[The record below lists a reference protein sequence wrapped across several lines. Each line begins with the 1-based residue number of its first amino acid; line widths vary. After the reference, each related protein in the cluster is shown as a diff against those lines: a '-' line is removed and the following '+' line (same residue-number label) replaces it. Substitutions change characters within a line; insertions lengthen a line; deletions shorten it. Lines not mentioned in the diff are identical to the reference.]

1 VCPMPAKKILIVD
14 DEVGMLES
22 LERKLEAD
30 GFEVI
35 LATNGQEA
43 SERIFSYHPDLVL
56 MDIVLPDI
64 EGSEIVKRLQADPV
78 TRKIPIVFLSGIVAS
93 GTESRQSQV
102 KVGGWEY
109 RALAKPFTY
118 RDLRELIDEVFG
130 GK

>member
-1 VCPMPAKKILIVD
+1 MPAKKILIVD

>member
-1 VCPMPAKKILIVD
+1 MPVKKILIVD

-43 SERIFSYHPDLVL
+43 AERIFSYTPDLVF

-64 EGSEIVKRLQADPV
+64 EGSEIVRRLQSDPV
-78 TRKIPIVFLSGIVAS
+78 ARKIPIVFLSGIVAS
-93 GTESRQSQV
+93 GTDSRQSQV

-118 RDLRELIDEVFG
+118 RDLREMIDDVFSG
-130 GK
+130 